1 MDQAKK
7 EAFRKRL
14 LQERNMLRENLKR
27 NNRFGL
33 NENFNQSVGE
43 LSSYDHH
50 PADVGTEMFERGKDL
65 ALSERCERQIKEI
78 EAALR
83 RIEAGTYGICEVCK
97 EPIPEERLEAVPWA
111 RTCVAHH
118 PKPSVSNNRPVE
130 EKVSQSFQRSKDN
143 RYDRI
148 DVWEDIEEY
157 GTTNQGTID
166 DLKGFRRTKLMGGFS
181 LADLEEELDERG
193 E

>member
-1 MDQAKK
+1 MDQAKL

-14 LQERNMLRENLKR
+14 LQERNILSENMKR
-27 NNRFGL
+27 NHRFGL
-33 NENFNQSVGE
+33 AESLSQSVGE

-50 PADVGTEMFERGKDL
+50 PADLGTEMFERGKDL
-65 ALSERCERQIKEI
+65 ALSERSERQIQEI

-83 RIEAGTYGICEVCK
+83 RIDAGTYGICEVCK
-97 EPIPEERLEAVPWA
+97 KPIPEERLEAVPWT

-118 PKPSVSNNRPVE
+118 PKSSISHEQPVE
-130 EKVSQSFQRSKDN
+130 EEVRSSFQRSKDH